1 VTYALGV
8 DLGTTYS
15 AAAVHRGDRPR
26 IVELGV
32 RSASIPSVVFL
43 RDDGT
48 MLSGDAAQ
56 RRAAGEPR
64 RVARE
69 FKRRIGDPTPILL
82 GGSPYSAE
90 ALSGRL
96 LRWIVDHVAEREGGA
111 PHAITVTHPA
121 NWGPY
126 KTDLLEQ
133 AVRLAGLG
141 SAVLLTEPEAAVRH
155 YASQERVEVGSV
167 IAVYDLGGG
176 TFDAAILRKAEI
188 GFEPLGRP
196 EGIERLG
203 GIDFDAAVVDHVMRS
218 LDGMVD
224 DLEGDSAGALQALA
238 RLRQECVD
246 AKEALSSD
254 TDVSIPVSLP
264 NVQTEVRL
272 TRAEFEAMIRPSLT
286 DSLDA
291 MRRALASADVTPD
304 EVTAVLLV
312 GGSSRIPLVA
322 QLVSNE
328 FGRPVAIDA
337 DPKHAIALG
346 AALMAAEQQT
356 PVGATAP
363 AVHAVH
369 RPEPEP
375 VVDVRQEPEAAH
387 VGPAADDEPTAQQP
401 VAAATAPMP
410 AVGNGVGSAA
420 GAPPARS
427 RTPLL
432 VGVGCAVLLALI
444 GGIIVA
450 RGSGGG
456 SPDEAEAAAVTSD
469 TTAGSTG
476 TNASPITAGS
486 DPVDTATPA
495 AATPPATTDVTATPA
510 TADAATAGPTTAVAP
525 TTTVALVSPCPV
537 GPERTACITDLAVDA
552 DGGLVATYVVTGYEP
567 ELDPPSQHIHFY
579 FDSVVGDDERNAGS
593 EGSGGDWRLWDT
605 PNPFT
610 ATGGDQGRTGYTLA
624 DAEAVGATQL
634 CSLVATA
641 THAVFPGTGNCI
653 DLPST

>member
-1 VTYALGV
+1 MTYALGV

-90 ALSGRL
+90 ALSARL

-111 PHAITVTHPA
+111 PDAITVTHPA

-126 KTDLLEQ
+126 KTDLLEH

-203 GIDFDAAVVDHVMRS
+203 GIDFDAAVVDHVVRS

-224 DLEGDSAGALQALA
+224 ALEGDGAGALQALA

-304 EVTAVLLV
+304 QVTAVLLV

-346 AALMAAEQQT
+346 AALMAAEQRT

-363 AVHAVH
+363 AKPADHG
-369 RPEPEP
+369 PEPSP
-375 VVDVRQEPEAAH
+375 VADVPQEPDLAI
-387 VGPAADDEPTAQQP
+387 VGLATDDGPTAAQP
-401 VAAATAPMP
+401 IAAVPVTMP
-410 AVGNGVGSAA
+410 ATGNAVGDGA
-420 GAPPARS
+420 GAPPSRS

-456 SPDEAEAAAVTSD
+456 SGDEAEAAAVTSGA
-469 TTAGSTG
+469 TVSATG
-476 TNASPITAGS
+476 TIASPITAAS

-495 AATPPATTDVTATPA
+495 AATPPATTDVTATLP
-510 TADAATAGPTTAVAP
+510 TADAVIAGP
-525 TTTVALVSPCPV
+525 TTTVALVTPCPV

-624 DAEAVGATQL
+624 DAELVAATQL

-641 THAVFPGTGNCI
+641 THAVIPGTGNCI